1 MAPNKRDL
9 TVATV
14 NLFNLQLPGAAMY
27 PRSRLY
33 SDADYAAKIAWTA
46 SILRRLDADVVAFQE
61 LWSPQ
66 ALADAFTEA
75 GLADA
80 YDLAFIKEG
89 GWDGIAVACAVRR
102 PWEIRGRQ
110 RHKAFPP
117 GLQLTKRRR
126 SMAEIQAHPTTADL
140 ASDGPDAE
148 QFLASHED
156 DAIHVAVDQFAR
168 SVLQVTV
175 GHGDA
180 PEVPPIEVFCAHLKS
195 RLPTRLDQAEYRD
208 DTIRPHATALGAALS
223 TIRRTAEA
231 TALRVVLNGVMATTH
246 TPVVVLGDLND
257 GTLSNTLGILT
268 DQPSYR
274 VYADSWAARRND
286 DGLYSAAVMQA
297 LRTLGPNP
305 PTHVYKNV
313 GEIIDHVLVSEQ
325 FYEHSHRRHWAFREM
340 RVINDHLED
349 DQDATGDHGV
359 VRVAF
364 DWWPYA

>member
-1 MAPNKRDL
+1 MAPNQRDL

-27 PRSRLY
+27 PRNRLY
-33 SDADYAAKIAWTA
+33 REEDYAAKLAWTA
-46 SILRRLDADVVAFQE
+46 SILRRLDADILAFQE

-66 ALADAFTEA
+66 ALADAFAEA
-75 GLADA
+75 ELADA
-80 YDLAFIKEG
+80 YSLAFIKNG

-102 PWEIRGRQ
+102 PWEIRGQQ

-117 GLQLTKRRR
+117 GLKLTKRRR
-126 SMAEIQAHPTTADL
+126 SMAEIQAHPTAADL
-140 ASDGPDAE
+140 ATAGPDADA
-148 QFLASHED
+148 FLASHED
-156 DAIHVAVDQFAR
+156 DAIDVTINQFAR

-180 PEVPPIEVFCAHLKS
+180 GDVPSIEVFCAHLKS
-195 RLPTRLDQAEYRD
+195 RLPTRLDEAEYRD
-208 DTIRPHATALGAALS
+208 DAIRPHGTALGAALS

-231 TALRVVLNGVMATTH
+231 AALRVILNEVMTATH
-246 TPVVVLGDLND
+246 TPVMVLGDLND
-257 GTLSNTLGILT
+257 NTLSNTLGILT

-313 GEIIDHVLVSEQ
+313 GEVIDHVLVSEQ
-325 FYEHSHRRHWAFREM
+325 FYEHSQRRHWAFREM

-359 VRVAF
+359 VRAAF
-364 DWWPYA
+364 DWWPAD